1 MINRYTLC
9 LLLVLFVL
17 SGCQGVETE
26 DNPGAVSNNEPPADY
41 TGPAAQDDDVTRFK
55 EKVWDNLRASNRCGN
70 CHDQDSSNLAFVR
83 DDNINLAYDAALT
96 IVNRTDPGSSEMV
109 TKVAAGHNC
118 WAGSD
123 SASLTFCGTSITKN
137 IEDWLNPPDNPVP
150 GNNDIVLVAPTIK
163 DPDGGK
169 RLPDDTALFSTT
181 IWPLLTQYCADCH
194 SEEANFPQ
202 APYIAQSDVN
212 VAYDAVRSGR
222 RLDLNNP
229 ADSRIAVRVREEFH
243 NCWGECQANADEL
256 VAAIQLFSNDVPVS
270 IIDPDFVISKA
281 LNLYQDGIVASGGN
295 RFDDH
300 LIAHYELK
308 SGTGDT
314 LYDTSG
320 IEPALNLILDGNEG
334 SDYQWVGGWG
344 IELFG
349 TSARGSTTA
358 SAKLAERLKS
368 ANAYTIEAWLVPA
381 NISQE
386 GPARIISYS
395 ANNTERNFTLGQT
408 LYNYNFAQ
416 RSGSATNNADINGN
430 PLLSTADADE
440 ILQATQQHVAIT
452 YSGTETEGRK
462 IFVNG
467 VLVAS
472 ETNTQGH
479 NLNDWDENYTLLF
492 GAEAD
497 GSSPWEGR
505 LRMVAIHERALTE
518 EQVQQN
524 MAAGVGE
531 RYFLLFSISHLI
543 SVPDSYILL
552 EVSQFDNH
560 SYLFHTP
567 QYISLSETPGVISF
581 AVKGMQIGINGD
593 ESAIGQVYKNLDLQ
607 VDNSP
612 FNLSSYGTIIPLQ
625 ESPNLDEF
633 FLTFEQL
640 GSHSNVVVEALPA
653 QPPMPADGEKQP
665 RIGLRTFAE
674 INASMSILTDI
685 PTTQNDVQGTY
696 ETVKQQL
703 PSSSRIDGFLAS
715 HQIAI
720 AQLAIEYCN
729 ALVDDATLRGNY
741 FPGFDFLAAPNS
753 AFDTPEKRDL
763 LLDPMI
769 LRVNG
774 SNLATQPDPAV
785 IKQEL
790 NNLIDL
796 LTSCGGSCSSDR
808 TLAVAKG
815 SCAALLASA
824 VMTVQ

>member
-9 LLLVLFVL
+9 LLLALFAL

-26 DNPGAVSNNEPPADY
+26 DNPAAVSNNEPPADY
-41 TGPAAQDDDVTRFK
+41 TGPAAQDDDTIRFK
-55 EKVWDNLRASNRCGN
+55 ENVWESLRANNRCGN

-83 DDNINLAYDAALT
+83 SDDVNLAYDAALT
-96 IVNRTDPGSSEMV
+96 IINRSDPENSEMV
-109 TKVAAGHNC
+109 TKVADGHNC
-118 WAGSD
+118 WEAND
-123 SASLTFCGTSITKN
+123 AFCGISITAYL
-137 IEDWLNPPDNPVP
+137 DAWFNPNNPLP
-150 GNNDIVLVAPTIK
+150 GNSDIELVAPEIK
-163 DPDGGK
+163 DPSGGK
-169 RLPDDTALFSTT
+169 RLPTDSALFSTT
-181 IWPLLTQYCADCH
+181 VWPLLTQYCADCH

-202 APYIAQSDVN
+202 APYIAQSDVD
-212 VAYDAVRSGR
+212 VAYDAIRSGR
-222 RLDLNNP
+222 RIDLNNP
-229 ADSRIAVRVREEFH
+229 VDSRIAVRVREEFH
-243 NCWGECQANADEL
+243 NCWGDCQDNADEL
-256 VAAIQLFSNDVPVS
+256 VAAIQLFSDDVLPSV
-270 IIDPDFVISKA
+270 IDPAFVISKA

-320 IEPALNLILDGNEG
+320 IEPALNLILAGNEG

-344 IELFG
+344 IELFS
-349 TSARGSTTA
+349 TSARGSTAA

-368 ANAYTIEAWLVPA
+368 TNAYTIEAWLVPA

-416 RSGSATNNADINGN
+416 RSGSASNSADINGN

-452 YSGTETEGRK
+452 YSGTEGRK

-467 VLVAS
+467 VQVAS

-552 EVSQFDNH
+552 EASQFDNH

-567 QYISLSETPGVISF
+567 QYISLNETPGVINF
-581 AVKGMQIGINGD
+581 AVKGMRIGINGD

-607 VDNSP
+607 VDNAP
-612 FNLSSYGTIIPLQ
+612 LNLSSYGTIIPLQ
-625 ESPNLDEF
+625 EGPNLDEF

-685 PTTQNDVQGTY
+685 PITQIDVQDTY
-696 ETVKQQL
+696 EAVKQQL

-729 ALVDDATLRGNY
+729 ALVDDATLRSNY

>member
-9 LLLVLFVL
+9 LLLALFVL
-17 SGCQGVETE
+17 SGCQGVDTE
-26 DNPGAVSNNEPPADY
+26 DNPNTSSNNEPPPDY

-55 EKVWDNLRASNRCGN
+55 ENVWENLRASNRCGN

-83 DDNINLAYDAALT
+83 SDNINFAYDAALT
-96 IVNRTDPGSSEMV
+96 IVNRTDLENSEML

-118 WAGSD
+118 WETRNA
-123 SASLTFCGTSITKN
+123 FCGNSIAGYL
-137 IEDWLNPPDNPVP
+137 DAWFNPNNPLP
-150 GNNDIVLVAPTIK
+150 GNSEIELVAPDIK
-163 DPDGGK
+163 DPTGGK
-169 RLPDDTALFSTT
+169 RLPTDSALFSTT
-181 IWPLLTQYCADCH
+181 VWPLLTQYCADCH

-202 APYIAQSDVN
+202 APYIAQNDVN

-222 RLDLNNP
+222 RLDLNSP

-243 NCWGECQANADEL
+243 NCWGDCQANADEL
-256 VAAIQLFSNDVPVS
+256 IAAIQLFSDGVPVS
-270 IIDPDFVISKA
+270 VIDPLLVTSKA

-344 IELFG
+344 IELFS
-349 TSARGSTTA
+349 TSARGTTTA
-358 SAKLAERLKS
+358 SAKLAERLKNT
-368 ANAYTIEAWLVPA
+368 NAYTIEAWLVPA
-381 NISQE
+381 NTSQE

-395 ANNTERNFTLGQT
+395 ANTNERNFTLGQT

-416 RSGSATNNADINGN
+416 RSGSNTSNADINGN
-430 PLLSTADADE
+430 PLLSTADEEEA
-440 ILQATQQHVAIT
+440 LQATQQHVAIT
-452 YSGTETEGRK
+452 YSGTEGRK

-472 ETNTQGH
+472 ETDSQGD

-543 SVPDSYILL
+543 SVPDSYIFL

-567 QYISLSETPGVISF
+567 QYISLNETPGVIDF
-581 AVKGMQIGINGD
+581 AIKGMRIGINGD
-593 ESAIGQVYKNLDLQ
+593 ESAIGQVYKNLELQ
-607 VDNSP
+607 VDSNT
-612 FNLSSYGTIIPLQ
+612 FNLSPYGTIIPLQ
-625 ESPNLDEF
+625 EGPNLDEF
-633 FLTFEQL
+633 FLTFEQI
-640 GSHSNVVVEALPA
+640 GSHSNEVTEPIPA
-653 QPPMPADGEKQP
+653 QPAMPADGEKQP

-674 INASMSILTDI
+674 INASMSILTDV
-685 PTTQNDVQGTY
+685 PVTQSDVQETY
-696 ETVKQQL
+696 EAVKQQL

-729 ALVDDATLRGNY
+729 ALVDDATLRSNY
-741 FPGFDFLAAPNS
+741 FPGFDFSAASNI
-753 AFDTPEKRDL
+753 AFDTTEKRDL
-763 LLDPMI
+763 LLDPII
-769 LRVNG
+769 LRING
-774 SNLATQPDPAV
+774 SNLTTQPDPAV

-790 NNLIDL
+790 NSLIDR
-796 LTSCGGSCSSDR
+796 LTSCGENCSSDR

>member
-9 LLLVLFVL
+9 LLLALSIL
-17 SGCQGVETE
+17 SGCKGVDTE
-26 DNPGAVSNNEPPADY
+26 DNPNTSSNNEPPPDY

-55 EKVWDNLRASNRCGN
+55 ENVWENLRANNRCGN

-83 DDNINLAYDAALT
+83 GDNINLAYDAALT

-118 WAGSD
+118 WETNNTICD
-123 SASLTFCGTSITKN
+123 NNITTYLN
-137 IEDWLNPPDNPVP
+137 DWFNPNNPLP
-150 GNNDIVLVAPTIK
+150 GNSDIELVAPDIK
-163 DPDGGK
+163 DPTGGK
-169 RLPDDTALFSTT
+169 RLPTDSALFSTT

-243 NCWGECQANADEL
+243 NCWGDCQANADEL
-256 VAAIQLFSNDVPVS
+256 TAAIQLFSDGVPVS
-270 IIDPDFVISKA
+270 VIDPDFVISKA

-320 IEPALNLILDGNEG
+320 IEPALNLILAGNEG

-344 IELFG
+344 IELFS
-349 TSARGSTTA
+349 TSARGTTTA
-358 SAKLAERLKS
+358 SAKLAERLKNT
-368 ANAYTIEAWLVPA
+368 NAYTIEAWLVPA

-395 ANNTERNFTLGQT
+395 ANTTERNFTLGQT

-416 RSGSATNNADINGN
+416 RSGSSTSNADINGN
-430 PLLSTADADE
+430 PLLSTADDE
-440 ILQATQQHVAIT
+440 EVLQATQQHVAIT
-452 YSGTETEGRK
+452 YSGTEGRK

-472 ETNTQGH
+472 ETDSQGD
-479 NLNDWDENYTLLF
+479 NLNDWDGNYALLF

-543 SVPDSYILL
+543 SVPDSYIFL

-567 QYISLSETPGVISF
+567 QYISLNETPGVINF
-581 AVKGMQIGINGD
+581 AIKGMQIGINGD
-593 ESAIGQVYKNLDLQ
+593 ESAIGQVYKNLELQ
-607 VDNSP
+607 VDSNI
-612 FNLSSYGTIIPLQ
+612 FNLSPYGTIIPLQ
-625 ESPNLDEF
+625 EGPNLDEF

-640 GSHSNVVVEALPA
+640 GSHSNVVIEPIPA
-653 QPPMPADGEKQP
+653 QPAMPADGEKQP

-674 INASMSILTDI
+674 INASMSILTDVPI
-685 PTTQNDVQGTY
+685 TQSDVQETY
-696 ETVKQQL
+696 EAVKQQL

-720 AQLAIEYCN
+720 AQLAVEYCN
-729 ALVDDATLRGNY
+729 ALVDDATLRSNY
-741 FPGFDFLAAPNS
+741 FPGFDFSATSNI
-753 AFDTPEKRDL
+753 AFDTAEKRDL

-769 LRVNG
+769 LRING
-774 SNLATQPDPAV
+774 SHLATQPDPAI

-790 NNLIDL
+790 NNLIDR

-808 TLAVAKG
+808 TFSVAKG

>member
-1 MINRYTLC
+1 MINRHTLC
-9 LLLVLFVL
+9 LLLALFVL
-17 SGCQGVETE
+17 SGCQGVDTE
-26 DNPGAVSNNEPPADY
+26 DNPAASNNEPPPDY
-41 TGPAAQDDDVTRFK
+41 IGPTALDDDTIRFK
-55 EKVWDNLRASNRCGN
+55 ENVWDSLRASNRCGN
-70 CHDQDSSNLAFVR
+70 CHDQDSNNLAFVR
-83 DDNINLAYDAALT
+83 SDNINLAYDAALT
-96 IVNRTDPGSSEMV
+96 IVNRTDLENSEMLTKVAGGHNCWEANGAFCGISIAGYLDAWFNPNNPLPGSSE
-109 TKVAAGHNC
+109 
-118 WAGSD
+118 
-123 SASLTFCGTSITKN
+123 
-137 IEDWLNPPDNPVP
+137 IE
-150 GNNDIVLVAPTIK
+150 LVAPDIK
-163 DPDGGK
+163 DPTGGK
-169 RLPDDTALFSTT
+169 RLPTDSALFSTT
-181 IWPLLTQYCADCH
+181 VWPLLTQYCADCH

-212 VAYDAVRSGR
+212 VAYDSVRSGR

-243 NCWGECQANADEL
+243 NCWGDCQANADEL
-256 VAAIQLFSNDVPVS
+256 IAAIQLFSDGVPVS
-270 IIDPDFVISKA
+270 VIDPLLVISKA

-344 IELFG
+344 IELFS
-349 TSARGSTTA
+349 TSARGTTTA
-358 SAKLAERLKS
+358 SAKLAERLKNT
-368 ANAYTIEAWLVPA
+368 NAYTIEAWLVPA

-395 ANNTERNFTLGQT
+395 ANTNERNFTLGQT

-416 RSGSATNNADINGN
+416 RSGSSTSNADINGN
-430 PLLSTADADE
+430 PLLSTADDE
-440 ILQATQQHVAIT
+440 EVLQATQQHVAIT
-452 YSGTETEGRK
+452 YSGTEGRK

-472 ETNTQGH
+472 ETESQGD
-479 NLNDWDENYTLLF
+479 NLNDWDGNYTLLF

-543 SVPDSYILL
+543 SVPDSYIFL

-567 QYISLSETPGVISF
+567 QYISLNETPGVIDF
-581 AVKGMQIGINGD
+581 AIKGMRIGVNGD

-607 VDNSP
+607 VDSNI
-612 FNLSSYGTIIPLQ
+612 FNLSPYGTIIPLQ
-625 ESPNLDEF
+625 EGPNLDEF

-640 GSHSNVVVEALPA
+640 GSHSNAVIEPIPA
-653 QPPMPADGEKQP
+653 QPAMPADGEKQP
-665 RIGLRTFAE
+665 RIGLRTFAK
-674 INASMSILTDI
+674 INASMSILTDVPI
-685 PTTQNDVQGTY
+685 TQSDVQGTY

-729 ALVDDATLRGNY
+729 ALVDDATLRSNY
-741 FPGFDFLAAPNS
+741 FPGFDFLATSNI
-753 AFDTPEKRDL
+753 AFDTTEKRDL

-774 SNLATQPDPAV
+774 SNLATQPDPAI

-796 LTSCGGSCSSDR
+796 LTSCGENCSSDR